1 MSLSQADFRRLLE
14 TPRVVPQ
21 SGDGGAKNR
30 SQLNFGGKRPG
41 APKSSK
47 DREKYYKKFKKTS
60 EEETDQPKKPRA
72 TLMDPTYQG
81 KYRDRAAERRAGV
94 IVDDQGKLSFYHH
107 IELRMELEA
116 MEIEATI
123 NPVGDGKAS
132 SLAKGLDMD
141 LLSKLK
147 QEKEKL
153 KAQHDL
159 MMTSRTG
166 SEIKDLEPTPAKTSA
181 LGLGVLRILKKMT
194 TDANAKHVSDLFLP
208 GRLHYE
214 FDINSFDVDTLPRFV
229 QISKDDCPEP
239 ERAGVSGYIPT
250 ELLLDVQDCFKPKEL
265 RKRKKETPPPSPQE
279 MKSLTTIEEE
289 EDDDSDGDIFADVGE
304 YVPPGEEDE
313 VATPAVAKGDIF
325 KNLSAA
331 QIERDTKEREKRVH
345 EEKMLEAALS
355 KAKAMYEKS
364 EVVAAEREKAERLRK
379 KILGDTDEY
388 GECFPDYEEVEE
400 EGDDG
405 KKTKDGDGKEKPK
418 KRKDKKT
425 EQILAKEKAKN
436 KS

>member
-60 EEETDQPKKPRA
+60 EEESDPPKKPRA

-94 IVDDQGKLSFYHH
+94 NVDDQD
-107 IELRMELEA
+107 A

-123 NPVGDGKAS
+123 NPVGDGKVS
-132 SLAKGLDMD
+132 SLAKGLNMD

-159 MMTSRTG
+159 MMASRTG
-166 SEIKDLEPTPAKTSA
+166 SETKDVEPTPAKTSA
-181 LGLGVLRILKKMT
+181 LGLGVLRILKKLT

-214 FDINSFDVDTLPRFV
+214 FEINCFDVDTLPRFV

-265 RKRKKETPPPSPQE
+265 RRRKKETPPPSSQE
-279 MKSLTTIEEE
+279 EKSLTTIEEE
-289 EDDDSDGDIFADVGE
+289 EDDDSDGDIFADAGE

-331 QIERDTKEREKRVH
+331 QVERDTKEREKRVH

-364 EVVAAEREKAERLRK
+364 EAVAAEREKAERLRK
-379 KILGDTDEY
+379 KVLGDTDEY

>member
-94 IVDDQGKLSFYHH
+94 IVDDQ
-107 IELRMELEA
+107 EA

-132 SLAKGLDMD
+132 SLARGLDMD

-239 ERAGVSGYIPT
+239 ERAG
-250 ELLLDVQDCFKPKEL
+250 DVQDCFKPKEL

-304 YVPPGEEDE
+304 YVPPGMDCHDDASRSENVLGEEDE